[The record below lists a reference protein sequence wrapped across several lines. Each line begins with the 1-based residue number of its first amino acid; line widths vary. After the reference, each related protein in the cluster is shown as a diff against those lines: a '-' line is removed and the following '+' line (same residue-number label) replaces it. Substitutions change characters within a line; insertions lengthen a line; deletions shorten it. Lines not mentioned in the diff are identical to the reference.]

1 MSSVSVDLVRPL
13 WPCRCVEGHGQL
25 EVRFRINGGR
35 YPNSSAALKSRHAG
49 KRSRVIPDRQR
60 THDVSLNLRAPA
72 LNQLQNRLAI
82 RRPAHAGSRCANM
95 ASSRCVAAS
104 SRALAWV

>member
-1 MSSVSVDLVRPL
+1 MRFACLLCVRT
-13 WPCRCVEGHGQL
+13 
-25 EVRFRINGGR
+25 
-35 YPNSSAALKSRHAG
+35 SSAYFHGYRLKLRTLLQQRHPG
-49 KRSRVIPDRQR
+49 YRSCIIPDCQR
-60 THDVSLNLRAPA
+60 THDVALDLGAPA